1 MNRTV
6 LTAALMLPFLLVACH
21 PENNPEGGNEG
32 DDGAVAAS
40 SIVLNKTSMTIWVQ
54 TIHELVATVEPSE
67 CTDAVKWETSDA
79 EVATVKDGSVLG
91 VGVGVAVITASAGG
105 KTAECQVTV
114 IPVGAVDL
122 GVYVIKPSVGPR
134 RVFWAQSN
142 VDASGPHHYGN
153 YFAWG
158 EYNVHYN
165 RLSPLEWKTGMSD
178 GYAWSDYKFA
188 KGAENKITRYC
199 PSERADLWAGTGSP
213 DGKTTLDKGDD
224 VAREVMGGRWRTP
237 TRADWDALLTQCRWE
252 PYTLNGKKG
261 FRVISKA
268 DETNEIFLPLAGYW
282 NGTVNNTEGE
292 WGYYWMDGIYFDV
305 KRAYAMQLSAS
316 TAKEGVVPRCYGCS
330 VRAVMDLD

>member
-21 PENNPEGGNEG
+21 PDNNPGERNEG

-79 EVATVKDGSVLG
+79 EVATVKDGSVRG
-91 VGVGVAVITASAGG
+91 VGVGEAVITASAGG

-199 PSERADLWAGTGSP
+199 SSDRADLWAGTGSP

-224 VAREVMGGRWRTP
+224 VAREVMVGRWRTP
-237 TRADWDALLTQCRWE
+237 TRAD
-252 PYTLNGKKG
+252 
-261 FRVISKA
+261 
-268 DETNEIFLPLAGYW
+268 
-282 NGTVNNTEGE
+282 
-292 WGYYWMDGIYFDV
+292 
-305 KRAYAMQLSAS
+305 
-316 TAKEGVVPRCYGCS
+316 
-330 VRAVMDLD
+330 

>member
-1 MNRTV
+1 M
-6 LTAALMLPFLLVACH
+6 
-21 PENNPEGGNEG
+21 
-32 DDGAVAAS
+32 
-40 SIVLNKTSMTIWVQ
+40 
-54 TIHELVATVEPSE
+54 
-67 CTDAVKWETSDA
+67 
-79 EVATVKDGSVLG
+79 
-91 VGVGVAVITASAGG
+91 
-105 KTAECQVTV
+105 TV

-199 PSERADLWAGTGSP
+199 SSDRADLWAGTGSP

-224 VAREVMGGRWRTP
+224 VAREVMVGRWRTP

-292 WGYYWMDGIYFDV
+292 WGYYWMDGIYSDV

-316 TAKEGVVPRCYGCS
+316 SAKEGVVPRCYGCS